1 MVTFTLTAIFMSSA
15 ALVLSSFMRS
25 HTVASA
31 VATEQDVASIV
42 METITSSL
50 SAAQYRKDIFS
61 EETGSLKLAEGEPSE
76 PGKQGAECSFLIK
89 NGGSEVWYVDGE
101 TGNVVRMY
109 LKPVEDGGDLSDD
122 GGYLALDY
130 YVPPKAK
137 EDGSPDSESPW
148 ERAPWWLGTG
158 VYQNCVITKF
168 EVGWIKDS
176 SDDPINDISCLE
188 VTLTLK
194 NKLAGDKNFFTLKR
208 CFDCY
213 NLSADNIM
221 IETAAS

>member
-1 MVTFTLTAIFMSSA
+1 MIEIMVTFTLTAIFMSSA

-50 SAAQYRKDIFS
+50 SSAQYRKNIFS
-61 EETGSLKLAEGEPSE
+61 EETGSLKLAEGEPSK
-76 PGKQGAECSFLIK
+76 PGPQEAECSFLIK
-89 NGGSEVWYVDGE
+89 SGGSEVWYVDGE

-109 LKPVEDGGDLSDD
+109 LKPVEDGGDPSD

-130 YVPPKAK
+130 YVPPKSK
-137 EDGSPDSESPW
+137 EDGLPDTDSPW

-158 VYQNCVITKF
+158 VYQNCFITEFK
-168 EVGWIKDS
+168 VGWIKDR
-176 SDDPINDISCLE
+176 NDISCLE

-194 NKLAGDKNFFTLKR
+194 NKLAGDENFFTLKR

-213 NLSADNIM
+213 NLSADNIKK
-221 IETAAS
+221 E